1 MSEEPSTRRLTCS
14 ICSQLG
20 DWEQAEQHVQAEE
33 GDTTLPEA
41 AERLV
46 FVRDF
51 RPDQSRLSL
60 KQCPECKTYYIYRT
74 VYEFLIGFGGSYDE
88 QTLMRLS
95 EEDSKEILE
104 GRGTEL
110 LNRLAY

>member
-1 MSEEPSTRRLTCS
+1 MSEETTARHLTCS

-41 AERLV
+41 AEKLV

-60 KQCPECKTYYIYRT
+60 KQYPECKTYYIYA
-74 VYEFLIGFGGSYDE
+74 L
-88 QTLMRLS
+88 
-95 EEDSKEILE
+95 
-104 GRGTEL
+104 GT
-110 LNRLAY
+110 R